1 MDKKILISGLLMA
14 AVTVFAVAEPKY
26 ISPNND
32 GIQDE
37 LAIPMKISDKRYV
50 QGWSLVI
57 MDSNHNVVRTIE
69 NKIARPTKMTF
80 KAFFKQLFTPKQGV
94 TVPETVVWNGAMNNG
109 ETAPDG
115 NYFYYI
121 TATDDNGNTGKTK

>member
-94 TVPETVVWNGAMNNG
+94 KSCLKKALKVIFEGRAILFSIVRTTLCCESI
-109 ETAPDG
+109 
-115 NYFYYI
+115 I
-121 TATDDNGNTGKTK
+121 TRLHACT

>member
-1 MDKKILISGLLMA
+1 MNKKILISGLLLA
-14 AVTVFAVAEPKY
+14 TVTVFSVAEPKY

-37 LAIPMKISDKRYV
+37 LVIPMKISDKRYV

-69 NKIARPTKMTF
+69 NKVARPTKMTF
-80 KAFFKQLFTPKQGV
+80 KAFFKQLITPKLYELMIDNCMDLLNRLF
-94 TVPETVVWNGAMNNG
+94 T
-109 ETAPDG
+109 TASRKREA
-115 NYFYYI
+115 I
-121 TATDDNGNTGKTK
+121 TELPTL

>member
-1 MDKKILISGLLMA
+1 MNKKFLITGLLMA
-14 AVTVFAVAEPKY
+14 ALTVYAAAEPKY

-37 LAIPMKISDKRYV
+37 LVIPMKISDKRYV

-57 MDSNHNVVRTIE
+57 MDADHNVVRTIE

-94 TVPETVVWNGAMNNG
+94 SVPDFVTWNGAMNNG
-109 ETAPDG
+109 ETAKDG
-115 NYFYYI
+115 TYLPSSDGSF
-121 TATDDNGNTGKTK
+121 